1 MLQEERSRG
10 PWELGRKEGFL
21 TLCGG
26 VKEGFLEE
34 ESSRPRWEARQAE
47 DRGVF
52 QSRLF
57 AIPWTVSPPGSS
69 VCGILQARILEGVAI
84 PFSKS
89 LQNL

>member
-52 QSRLF
+52 QRVGMVWVDGS
-57 AIPWTVSPPGSS
+57 SPPTPPTTPKRVGAPP
-69 VCGILQARILEGVAI
+69 L
-84 PFSKS
+84 P
-89 LQNL
+89 